1 MQAPQLLGRP
11 EDLIKYGTSAEQSDS
26 PLLGNLTKNVT
37 AENTSEAIAE
47 ATPSAAFA
55 KLIQESPKLKGA
67 QGKIPSMIR
76 TALPFASFS
85 GAGGKGILP
94 FLAFGG
100 GYATGTAIDEGS
112 QYVPGMD
119 GEKFSTKL
127 ARGMAPEVFE
137 NADINSQP
145 AFNAPTLQDLA
156 DQRAQN
162 STSEDDKVDSLQNA
176 LKGVPAGP
184 QVSPGALPTPQEAGQ
199 GLMNA
204 AKEFYPNASF
214 EPAAPAAPA
223 LPDPARTGLST
234 EQMQGLSPDALQAI
248 RTPSIPESVTSSEVP
263 EGLGPLRPVNPQT
276 GEILSPEVIAA
287 GENAGLTFPS
297 QVALPQV
304 QAPVSAPP
312 MSAEETQA
320 RLQERF
326 GAPTLNQIQGLAEGQ
341 GRGAAVDAQG
351 RMITPSAQPP
361 ADSAVPPAGALSS
374 FEQDSL
380 SRQQRIGGT
389 GSFEGDSKAREDR
402 LRENERR
409 PGESQ
414 AGRDTRVANEK
425 VTRSASAEGRAYTD
439 SELRRA
445 FGEDYQE
452 AIIKDRNG
460 INPFTD
466 KTYADEELERQ
477 NLIEDTEARKRSGV
491 DDPTESPTKLIED
504 ARAQAEAM
512 AAASGL
518 SPDDPDYEDFILD
531 SIETITGIPRYRKP
545 PPKYADDAAADAAH
559 AAGDLKVGDSFVM
572 DGEVR
577 VYAGPAPEEKT
588 TRPPL
593 KNALSLP
600 GGGRVF

>member
-1 MQAPQLLGRP
+1 MYAPQLLGRP
-11 EDLIKYGTSAEQSDS
+11 EDLIKYSTSAEQSDS

-37 AENTSEAIAE
+37 AENTAEAIAD
-47 ATPSAAFA
+47 ATPLMAFA

-76 TALPFASFS
+76 TAVPVCSYS

-94 FLAFGG
+94 FLAFGA
-100 GYATGTAIDEGS
+100 GYGTGTAIDKGS

-162 STSEDDKVDSLQNA
+162 STPEDDKVDSLQNA

-199 GLMNA
+199 GLINA

-223 LPDPARTGLST
+223 LPDPARTGLSA
-234 EQMQGLSPDALQAI
+234 EQTQGLSPDALQAI
-248 RTPSIPESVTSSEVP
+248 RTPSIPESVTPSEVP

-276 GEILSPEVIAA
+276 GEILPPEVISA

-326 GAPTLNQIQGLAEGQ
+326 GAPTLREIQALPEGQ
-341 GRGAAVDAQG
+341 GRGTAVDAQG
-351 RMITPSAQPP
+351 RMISRTAQPQE
-361 ADSAVPPAGALSS
+361 AGGSA
-374 FEQDSL
+374 E
-380 SRQQRIGGT
+380 T
-389 GSFEGDSKAREDR
+389 EK
-402 LRENERR
+402 
-409 PGESQ
+409 SQ
-414 AGRDTRVANEK
+414 TQKDTDAANEK
-425 VTRSASAEGRAYTD
+425 VTRSVSAQGRTYTD

-445 FGEDYQE
+445 FGDDYQE

-477 NLIEDTEARKRSGV
+477 NLIEDTEARKRSAV
-491 DDPTESPTKLIED
+491 DDPPKSPTKIIED

-518 SPDDPDYEDFILD
+518 SPDDPDYNDFILD
-531 SIETITGIPRYRKP
+531 SIESMTRIPRYRKP
-545 PPKYADDAAADAAH
+545 PPQYADDAAADAAH
-559 AAGDLKVGDSFVM
+559 AAGNLKVGDSFVM
-572 DGEVR
+572 NGEVR
-577 VYAGPAPEEKT
+577 VYAGPAPEESVDPGSNIT
-588 TRPPL
+588 ATSRFSRISPGLSPL
-593 KNALSLP
+593 
-600 GGGRVF
+600 R